1 MESPLIKHAQWAMQG
16 TATWE
21 YTLAAPVTVHIIQAD
36 ACAPTH
42 LFARSDLRAT
52 TDSQAAVGN

>member
-1 MESPLIKHAQWAMQG
+1 MESPLIKHAQWAMQV
-16 TATWE
+16 TPTCENA
-21 YTLAAPVTVHIIQAD
+21 LAAPVTVHIIQAD

-52 TDSQAAVGN
+52 ADSQAAVGK